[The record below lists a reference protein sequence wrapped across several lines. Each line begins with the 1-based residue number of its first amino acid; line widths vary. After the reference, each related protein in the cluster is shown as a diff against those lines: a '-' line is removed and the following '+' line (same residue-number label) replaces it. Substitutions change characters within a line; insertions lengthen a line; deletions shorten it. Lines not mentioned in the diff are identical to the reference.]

1 MSKYKEKNRQ
11 QGDEWYIVPLCH
23 EHNMAKDIEFQV
35 YGPLVPV
42 DLDKYSVIK
51 QVIIIINL

>member
-42 DLDKYSVIK
+42 DLDKYSIVK
-51 QVIIIINL
+51 